1 MALAPQT
8 PSTLVF
14 ILTTGPEW
22 MEPGAG
28 SGAIQTCELKSAKS
42 DIRSHQR
49 KGSRLTQLV
58 CLSASCVLLLGQRL
72 QGLPFL
78 EHGAVFSAL
87 GLSRISSY
95 AWNTFWFCINLSVDK
110 GCSRAL
116 AAVNATAASW
126 ICKNLFKTLRP
137 VLKCPQKGNCQRQ
150 WWYCFLVFK
159 MWCCFLYRPLL
170 SYIPTNLTQ
179 RL

>member
-1 MALAPQT
+1 M
-8 PSTLVF
+8 F

-49 KGSRLTQLV
+49 KASRLTQLI
-58 CLSASCVLLLGQRL
+58 CLSANCVLLLGQRL

-95 AWNTFWFCINLSVDK
+95 VWNTFWFCINLSVDV
-110 GCSRAL
+110 RVA
-116 AAVNATAASW
+116 
-126 ICKNLFKTLRP
+126 P
-137 VLKCPQKGNCQRQ
+137 VPWLWWTPLLQVEYVRISSKPCVQSLLKCPQKG
-150 WWYCFLVFK
+150 YCLLVFK